1 VHTVNEHVECH
12 HHAIGEFRCVV
23 THTGHHF
30 TAHAHAASNSLN
42 QFALVGHD
50 STVPPPPLRLG
61 YSPPPMIDDTTVRHV
76 ARLARLRLDD
86 AEEQVMREEL
96 SGILEHIDAIRAM
109 DLDGVPPTTHVIELE
124 NVLRADEPRQGLSQ
138 EDALREARAVV
149 DGSFEVP
156 RMD

>member
-1 VHTVNEHVECH
+1 MSETEDSTIMIRAEGLTK
-12 HHAIGEFRCVV
+12 AFG
-23 THTGHHF
+23 
-30 TAHAHAASNSLN
+30 
-42 QFALVGHD
+42 ALVAVDGVD
-50 STVPPPPLRLG
+50 FEVRKGEAFGLLGPNGAGKSTIMRMIASVSRRSGGTLSILG
-61 YSPPPMIDDTTVRHV
+61 MDPDERGPDT
-76 ARLARLRLDD
+76 LDD